1 MKRRHLLEMFAAA
14 ALGSGPVSLF
24 ARMPRDRPARIGLL
38 PDLWKEWRALLHAAM
53 HKRGWRE
60 ERDYVLVV
68 SGTAP
73 GPDFERTA
81 RLVLGKKPDLLYVAN
96 TGYAVAAHRLA
107 PDVPIVMVTSGYPVE
122 AGLAESLARPGGSVT
137 GNSAYAGVGIFGKL
151 LELLR
156 DAKPD
161 LRRVG
166 VLWSYVPPAHP
177 RAEIEPCYQELR
189 EAADSLKIA
198 VQIEEIAQPGRVA
211 PALDTLRASNADAL
225 LVTVGAPLWSEAER
239 IMQFSLDHR
248 LPTISDFKW
257 LGSFSPVI
265 TYAPTY
271 DGLTEQAVDYVD
283 RILRGAKPGDLPIQQ
298 PTKFELIVD
307 IKTARA
313 MGLELPRS
321 MLLRADRVIE

>member
-1 MKRRHLLEMFAAA
+1 MKRRRLLGMFAAA
-14 ALGSGPVSLF
+14 ALASQPVFLL
-24 ARMPRDRPARIGLL
+24 AQMPRDRPARIGLL
-38 PDLWKEWRALLHAAM
+38 PDLWKEWRLLLHAAM
-53 HKRGWRE
+53 RRRGWRE
-60 ERDYVLVV
+60 GDDYVLVV

-81 RLVLGKKPDLLYVAN
+81 RLVLAKNPDLLYVAN

-107 PDVPIVMVTSGYPVE
+107 PEVPIVMVTSGFPVE
-122 AGLAESLARPGGSVT
+122 AGLAQSLARPGGSVT

-156 DAKPD
+156 DTKPD

-177 RAEIEPCYQELR
+177 RAEIDPCYQELR
-189 EAADSLKIA
+189 EAANRLRVA
-198 VQIEEIAQPGRVA
+198 VQIEEIALPARVA
-211 PALDTLRASNADAL
+211 AALDMLKTSGADAL

-239 IMQFSLDHR
+239 IMQFSLEHR
-248 LPTISDFKW
+248 LPTISDFRW

-271 DGLTEQAVDYVD
+271 DGLTEQAIDYVD
-283 RILRGAKPGDLPIQQ
+283 RILRGAKPGELPIQQ

-307 IKTARA
+307 VKTARA
-313 MGLELPRS
+313 MGLELPPS
-321 MLLRADRVIE
+321 LLLRADKVIE